1 MKARRRRAP
10 GPGRTARLGGRRSR
24 AATAAP
30 RSRRWPSPWP
40 HREGGRESG
49 EERGGMETGAGRPLR
64 LVQGGKET
72 GTNKVEK
79 EEK

>member
-1 MKARRRRAP
+1 MREEPEKKEALP
-10 GPGRTARLGGRRSR
+10 GSLSLLWAMCTAVTRFSR
-24 AATAAP
+24 GC
-30 RSRRWPSPWP
+30 
-40 HREGGRESG
+40 REGWLGNRG
-49 EERGGMETGAGRPLR
+49 EEQWLATQGGMETGAGRPLR